1 MKPNKLWTT
10 SAFLMVGLAAIG
22 CEPPLNPTTP
32 PMKPKVE
39 SKPTDSGAAAPSSAK
54 EPEVTPDKPA
64 EPSDKPDSSSKD
76 KDKKPDETKSNDPEK
91 TDASL

>member
-1 MKPNKLWTT
+1 MKPFKLWTT

-39 SKPTDSGAAAPSSAK
+39 SKPIDSGTAAPSSTK
-54 EPEVTPDKPA
+54 EPEASPDKPA
-64 EPSDKPDSSSKD
+64 ESPEKAESPSKD
-76 KDKKPDETKSNDPEK
+76 EDKKPDETKPNDPEK
-91 TDASL
+91 TDASF